1 MGAALPLSISG
12 ESYRETDEATL
23 AVARTIRQSKL
34 PAKAVSARAGIR
46 YSYLMRAANPSER
59 DLQFQFRHAAPLM
72 NAAGNY
78 ELLHWLA
85 RQCQH
90 ACFPLPTAHPDQ
102 QEIFGHAAHLVKE
115 TGDVLTD
122 LHAALQDQTITPD
135 EAGRIV
141 AQCHEAISA
150 LGAVAEAVTRIAAR
164 PKA

>member
-1 MGAALPLSISG
+1 MATAILRKLEG
-12 ESYRETDEATL
+12 ENFREMDEASL
-23 AVARTIRQSKL
+23 AVERTLLRSSL
-34 PAKAVSARAGIR
+34 PAKAVAAKAGLS
-46 YSYLMRAANPSER
+46 YGYLMKAKNPDYRA
-59 DLQFQFRHAAPLM
+59 LQFQFRHAAPLM

-150 LGAVAEAVTRIAAR
+150 LGTVAEAVTRIAAR